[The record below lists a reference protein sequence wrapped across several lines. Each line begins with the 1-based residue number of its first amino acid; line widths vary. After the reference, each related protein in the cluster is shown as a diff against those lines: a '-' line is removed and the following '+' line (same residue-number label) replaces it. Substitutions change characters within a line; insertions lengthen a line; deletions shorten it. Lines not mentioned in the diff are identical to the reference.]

1 MAKVLDFNILQ
12 QPTQVV
18 RMMDDDKTIIHLSA
32 PTVDLVDE
40 LRNNAAQLEAALSGK
55 SEDTRQAVYN
65 LAARL
70 INCNLDGVI
79 VTPEELAVKYRMSL
93 QTLGIFFDTYVD
105 FIGEIGGEK
114 N

>member
-18 RMMDDDKTIIHLSA
+18 RMMDDERTIIHLSA

-40 LRNNAAQLEAALSGK
+40 LKNNAAQLEAALSGK
-55 SEDTRQAVYN
+55 TKDTRQAVYN

-70 INCNLDGVI
+70 INCNLDGII
-79 VTPEELAVKYRMSL
+79 VTSEELALKYRMSL
-93 QTLGIFFDTYVD
+93 QALSVFYDTYVE
-105 FIGEIGGEK
+105 FISEIGNEK